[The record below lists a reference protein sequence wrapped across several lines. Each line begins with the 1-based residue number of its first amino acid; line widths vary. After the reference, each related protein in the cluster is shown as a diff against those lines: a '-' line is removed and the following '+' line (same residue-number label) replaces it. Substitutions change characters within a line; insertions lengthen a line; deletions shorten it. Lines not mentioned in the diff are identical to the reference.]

1 MRITRSYES
10 IKGVIMTIEKT
21 KATDVVSSGLTCNT
35 KAGED
40 AQATGLFE
48 IKCHDK
54 DGNLKWEAQS
64 KNLVVN
70 TGLAY
75 MAGSALTSTTQV
87 TSWFLGLYGAGA
99 SNTPAAGDT
108 MASHAGWTEVVA
120 YSNATRVAATFAAAT
135 TANPSVVTNSASPA
149 TFNIN
154 GTTTVGGAFLT
165 SGSAKSGTT
174 GTLFSAADF
183 GAPGDRSVVTSDTL
197 SVTYTFSLAA

>member
-1 MRITRSYES
+1 
-10 IKGVIMTIEKT
+10 MTIEKT
-21 KATDVVSSGLTCNT
+21 KATDTVSSGLTCNT

-40 AQATGLFE
+40 AKATGVFE

-54 DGNLKWEAQS
+54 DGNLKWEAKS

-70 TGLAY
+70 VGLAY
-75 MAGSALTSTTQV
+75 MAGTALTSVAQITTWYV
-87 TSWFLGLYGAGA
+87 GLYGAA
-99 SNTPAAGDT
+99 SSNTPAAADT
-108 MASHAGWTEVVA
+108 MLLHGGWTEVVA
-120 YSNATRVAATFAAAT
+120 YSNATRVAATFVTAT

-183 GAPGDRSVVTSDTL
+183 GSPGDRSVVTSDTL
-197 SVTYTFSLAA
+197 SVTYTFSLAG

>member
-1 MRITRSYES
+1 
-10 IKGVIMTIEKT
+10 MTTEKL
-21 KATDVVSSGLTCNT
+21 KATDHVSSGLTCNL
-35 KAGED
+35 KAGEE
-40 AQATGLFE
+40 AKATGLFE

-70 TGLAY
+70 EGLQY
-75 MAGSALTSTTQV
+75 MAGSALTSVTQI
-87 TSWFLGLYGAGA
+87 TSWFIGLYGSGA

-120 YSNATRVAATFAAAT
+120 YSNATRVAATFATAT
-135 TANPSVVTNSASPA
+135 TANPSVVTNTASPA

-183 GAPGDRSVVTSDTL
+183 GSPGDRSVVNSDTL
-197 SVTYTFSLAA
+197 SVTYTFSLAG

>member
-1 MRITRSYES
+1 MAT
-10 IKGVIMTIEKT
+10 EKL
-21 KATDVVSSGLTCNT
+21 KATDTVSSGLTCNL

-40 AQATGLFE
+40 AKATGLFE

-54 DGNLKWEAQS
+54 DGNLKWSAES

-70 TGLAY
+70 VGLQY
-75 MAGSALTSTTQV
+75 MAGSALTSTTQI
-87 TSWFLGLYGAGA
+87 TTWYLGLYGAGA

-108 MASHAGWTEVVA
+108 MSSHAGWTEVVA
-120 YSNATRVAATFAAAT
+120 YSNATRVAVTFVAAT
-135 TANPSVVTNSASPA
+135 AANPSVVTNSASPA

-183 GAPGDRSVVTSDTL
+183 GSPGDRSVVSSDTL
-197 SVTYTFSLAA
+197 SVTYTFSLAG

>member
-1 MRITRSYES
+1 
-10 IKGVIMTIEKT
+10 MTTEKLT
-21 KATDVVSSGLTCNT
+21 ATDHVSSGLTCNL
-35 KAGED
+35 KAGEE
-40 AQATGLFE
+40 AKATGLFE

-70 TGLAY
+70 VGLQY
-75 MAGSALTSTTQV
+75 MAGSALTSVTQITT
-87 TSWFLGLYGAGA
+87 WYLGLYGAGA

-108 MASHAGWTEVVA
+108 MSSHAGWTEVVA
-120 YSNATRVAATFAAAT
+120 YSNATRVAATFVTAT
-135 TANPSVVTNSASPA
+135 AANPSVVTNTASPA

-165 SGSAKSGTT
+165 SGSAKGGTT

-183 GAPGDRSVVTSDTL
+183 GLPGDRAVVNSDTL
-197 SVTYTFSLAA
+197 SVTYTFSLAG